1 MPHGVEGYASGLP
14 QDPSIQR
21 PPGIASIALTVPTA
35 KAVSAKSLC
44 RPNAVVGVSGTHSRK
59 FVPDD
64 SAADLFGHIR
74 IRQQRV
80 ESAGVPCP
88 LPGGPLGFDGWR
100 KVGVAGFERA
110 SSLRQMLNRFYEA
123 FDTERRS
130 GACDASDYRTP
141 FQIDRDRVLHT
152 PTFRRLQNKTQ
163 VFWSGEY
170 DFYRTRLTHSLEVA
184 QIGKSIS
191 YWLKSQPDGPLGDDF
206 FIDPDLVEAIC
217 LSHDLGHP
225 PFGHA
230 GERTLNHLMRD
241 HGGFEGNAQTLRLLT
256 ERIFSAKRSG
266 MDPTRAFLDGV
277 LKYKSLWTELGNQ
290 PEHHFIYD
298 NQHAYLDWAMGGND
312 FPLELTPGKVR
323 DKFKSI
329 ECQLMDW
336 ADDTAYSLNDLSDS
350 VRAGFLNIE
359 KIEAWAETHGH
370 PTDDASPLG
379 DLMRAIRRKRVD
391 PFVGKR
397 IGKYIQSTRLETD
410 VNFLSASTNR
420 YRYRL
425 AIDPAVKAE
434 SGLFKRLAFEVV
446 FLSPQLKQLEH
457 KGSRMLRQLWEVL
470 GERYISQQKIDGQDF
485 QLLPA
490 DTAAEITGAPD
501 EATRARLVCD
511 FLSGMTD
518 GYAARTYKRLFSP
531 DFGSIGDL
539 VG

>member
-1 MPHGVEGYASGLP
+1 MM
-14 QDPSIQR
+14 R
-21 PPGIASIALTVPTA
+21 
-35 KAVSAKSLC
+35 
-44 RPNAVVGVSGTHSRK
+44 RMR
-59 FVPDD
+59 
-64 SAADLFGHIR
+64 
-74 IRQQRV
+74 
-80 ESAGVPCP
+80 
-88 LPGGPLGFDGWR
+88 
-100 KVGVAGFERA
+100 
-110 SSLRQMLNRFYEA
+110 NRFYGE
-123 FDTERRS
+123 FDTQRLS
-130 GACDASDYRTP
+130 GKSDAGDYRSP

-184 QIGKSIS
+184 QIGKSICH
-191 YWLKSQPDGPLGDDF
+191 WLKSRPDGPMEEDF
-206 FIDPDLVEAIC
+206 FIDADLVEAVC

-230 GERTLNHLMRD
+230 GERTLNHLMRQ

-256 ERIFSAKRSG
+256 ERIFSAKRAG
-266 MDPTRAFLDGV
+266 MDPTRAFLDGI
-277 LKYKSLWTELGNQ
+277 LKYKSLWSELKSTTGIS

-298 NQHAYLDWAMGGND
+298 DQQAHLDWAMGGHD
-312 FPLELTPGKVR
+312 FPLELPPGAAR

-329 ECQLMDW
+329 ECQIMDW

-359 KIEAWAETHGH
+359 KIEAWAEQHGH
-370 PTDDASPLG
+370 PIGDDTPLG
-379 DLMRAIRRKRVD
+379 DLMRSIRRRRVD

-397 IGKYIQSTRLETD
+397 IGRYIQSTRLETD
-410 VNFLSASTNR
+410 VNFLSAVTKR
-420 YRYRL
+420 YHYKL
-425 AIDPAVKAE
+425 VIDEDVKAE
-434 SGLFKRLAFEVV
+434 SALFKRLAFEVV

-470 GERYISQQKIDGQDF
+470 GERYIAGGTIDGQDF

-490 DTAAEITGAPD
+490 DTAAEITAAPD

-511 FLSGMTD
+511 FLAGMTD

-539 VG
+539 IG

>member
-1 MPHGVEGYASGLP
+1 ME
-14 QDPSIQR
+14 
-21 PPGIASIALTVPTA
+21 
-35 KAVSAKSLC
+35 
-44 RPNAVVGVSGTHSRK
+44 SRK
-59 FVPDD
+59 NNEGGLIGNGSCFFA
-64 SAADLFGHIR
+64 SEGACGAN
-74 IRQQRV
+74 
-80 ESAGVPCP
+80 ESAGN
-88 LPGGPLGFDGWR
+88 LNAAQERFAGGALSVNDRP
-100 KVGVAGFERA
+100 
-110 SSLRQMLNRFYEA
+110 MLNRFYGA

-130 GACDASDYRTP
+130 GADDGGDYRTP

-191 YWLKSQPDGPLGDDF
+191 YWLKSQQDGPLADDF
-206 FIDPDLVEAIC
+206 FIDPDLLEAIC

-230 GERTLNHLMRD
+230 GERTLNYLMRD
-241 HGGFEGNAQTLRLLT
+241 HGGFEGNAQTLRLLS
-256 ERIFSAKRSG
+256 ERIFSARRCG

-277 LKYKSLWTELGNQ
+277 LKYKSLWTELKSASGTP

-298 NQHAYLDWAMGGND
+298 EQHTYLDWAMGGND
-312 FPLELTPGKVR
+312 FPLELPPGDVR

-329 ECQLMDW
+329 ECQVMDW

-350 VRAGFLNIE
+350 ARAGFLNIE
-359 KIEAWAETHGH
+359 KIEAWAEKNGEAMG
-370 PTDDASPLG
+370 DDTPLG

-397 IGKYIQSTRLETD
+397 IGKYIQATHLEAD
-410 VNFLSASTNR
+410 VNFLSGVSNR

-425 AIDPAVKAE
+425 VIDPAVKAE
-434 SGLFKRLAFEVV
+434 SKLFKRLAFEVV

-470 GERYISQQKIDGQDF
+470 GKRYVAQQTIDGQDF

-490 DTAAEITGAPD
+490 DTAVEIAAAPD
-501 EATRARLVCD
+501 EAARARLVCD
-511 FLSGMTD
+511 FLAGMTD

>member
-1 MPHGVEGYASGLP
+1 MRINLSLLTACVRFFIIRVSNFFHLSP
-14 QDPSIQR
+14 
-21 PPGIASIALTVPTA
+21 AL
-35 KAVSAKSLC
+35 SE
-44 RPNAVVGVSGTHSRK
+44 PNEK
-59 FVPDD
+59 FAGMLQ
-64 SAADLFGHIR
+64 AATLALM
-74 IRQQRV
+74 Q
-80 ESAGVPCP
+80 
-88 LPGGPLGFDGWR
+88 
-100 KVGVAGFERA
+100 
-110 SSLRQMLNRFYEA
+110 NRFYGA
-123 FDTERRS
+123 FDTERQS
-130 GACDASDYRTP
+130 GATDAGDYRTP

-184 QIGKSIS
+184 QIGKSICH
-191 YWLKSQPDGPLGDDF
+191 WLKSRPDGPLADDF

-230 GERTLNHLMRD
+230 GERTLNHLMREY
-241 HGGFEGNAQTLRLLT
+241 GGFEGNAQTLRLLT
-256 ERIFSAKRSG
+256 QRIFSAKRTG

-277 LKYKSLWTELGNQ
+277 LKYKSLWSELKSPQQGP

-298 NQHAYLDWAMGGND
+298 NQHSYLDWAMGGND
-312 FPLELTPGKVR
+312 FPVELTPGKER

-329 ECQLMDW
+329 ECQVMDW

-350 VRAGFLNIE
+350 VRAGFLHIE
-359 KIEAWAETHGH
+359 KIESWAEAKGH
-370 PTDDASPLG
+370 SVSEGTPLG
-379 DLMRAIRRKRVD
+379 DLINAIRRKRVE

-397 IGKYIQSTRLETD
+397 IGRYIQSTHLETD
-410 VNFLSASTNR
+410 VNFLSGTSNR
-420 YRYRL
+420 YRHRL
-425 AIDPAVKAE
+425 VIDEEVKAE
-434 SGLFKRLAFEVV
+434 SALFKKLAFEVV

-470 GERYISQQKIDGQDF
+470 GERYISTGTIDGQNF

-490 DTAAEITGAPD
+490 DTAAEIMAAPD
-501 EATRARLVCD
+501 AAAKARLVCD
-511 FLSGMTD
+511 FLAGMTD

-539 VG
+539 IG